1 MISLLSASG
10 AMSETVPPSIVLITI
25 GSVTGVSI
33 AALFTGGMIPAL
45 VLAWLWAC
53 SPGNAHVA
61 RTWNVST
68 RALGRVLG
76 RAFIVAIPALLVPV
90 PDPRGYACGRVV
102 EIDKAFGIFTIFIAH
117 KGNTELGPLYT
128 PSEQV
133 LETSDIVT
141 LHSLLTP
148 ETQNMIAMLEF
159 RMKRKPLIIN
169 TSRGGL

>member
-1 MISLLSASG
+1 M
-10 AMSETVPPSIVLITI
+10 EI
-25 GSVTGVSI
+25 G
-33 AALFTGGMIPAL
+33 
-45 VLAWLWAC
+45 
-53 SPGNAHVA
+53 
-61 RTWNVST
+61 
-68 RALGRVLG
+68 
-76 RAFIVAIPALLVPV
+76 
-90 PDPRGYACGRVV
+90 
-102 EIDKAFGIFTIFIAH
+102 KAFGIFTMFVAH

-169 TSRGGL
+169 TSRGGLVNEAELERALEEGLLQPDQIDVTLHEPPPGRRSTDADGNTLERDRDAACAWVSDEAQQTLPDQLIEVSRIRGGNADQSRPGRPLR